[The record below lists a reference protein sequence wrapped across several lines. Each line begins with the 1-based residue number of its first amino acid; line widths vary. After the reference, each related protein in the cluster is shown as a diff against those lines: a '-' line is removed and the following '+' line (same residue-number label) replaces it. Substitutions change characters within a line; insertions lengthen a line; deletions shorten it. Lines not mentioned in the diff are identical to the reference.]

1 MYWTIFFAVLILSS
15 IVQSTLNSRFRK
27 YSKIE
32 LSSGLTGADVARKML
47 ADHRINDVTVTC
59 VKGHLTDHYN
69 PADRTINLSEDV
81 YYGRSVASVAVAA
94 HETGHAVQD
103 YVDYGPLRLRSS
115 LVPIVNFA
123 NNTMQWIILLGFL
136 AFAVFPAILWVG
148 IAMFAITTL
157 FTLVTLPVE
166 VNASQRA
173 ISWLEDEGIASAEQL
188 PAARDALKWAAY
200 TYFIAAISSVAT
212 LLYYIGLARRD

>member
-15 IVQSTLNSRFRK
+15 LVQSTLNSRFRK

-32 LSSGLTGADVARKML
+32 LSSSLTGAEVARKML

-81 YYGRSVASVAVAA
+81 YYGRSVASAAVAA

-188 PAARDALKWAAY
+188 PAAKDALKWAAY

>member
-15 IVQSTLNSRFRK
+15 LVQSTLNSRFRK

-81 YYGRSVASVAVAA
+81 YYGRSVASAAVAA

-123 NNTMQWIILLGFL
+123 NNTMQWVILLGFL

-173 ISWLEDEGIASAEQL
+173 VSWLEDEGIASAEQL
-188 PAARDALKWAAY
+188 PAAKDALKWAAY

>member
-15 IVQSTLNSRFRK
+15 LVQSTLNSRFRK

-32 LSSGLTGADVARKML
+32 LSSSLTGADVARKML

-81 YYGRSVASVAVAA
+81 YYGRSVASAAVAA

-136 AFAVFPAILWVG
+136 AFAVFPAILWAG

-188 PAARDALKWAAY
+188 PAAKDALKWAAY